1 MVEITKMIKEQMTLV
16 TGKYI
21 ILVSVFFSTREA
33 KKSVRLYQEKFPNG
47 VVKQTKDVIM
57 VKYIQ

>member
-1 MVEITKMIKEQMTLV
+1 MIKEQMTLV